1 SARGVTIGAGNGA
14 MSVASGAS
22 LDWQGLIG
30 GTGALAKEGAGT
42 LVLGNDN
49 QYAGGTVVNAGTVQ
63 VARDANLGA
72 AAGAVTLDGGTLAA
86 SAGFTSA
93 RGVTI
98 GAGNGAMSVA
108 SGASLDWQGLIGGTG
123 ALIKEGAGTLVL
135 GNDNQYAAGTV
146 VNAGTVQVA
155 RDANLGAA
163 AGTVALNDARL
174 ASTGTFSTAR
184 AATLTGNGTF

>member
-1 SARGVTIGAGNGA
+1 

-72 AAGAVTLDGGTLAA
+72 AAGG
-86 SAGFTSA
+86 
-93 RGVTI
+93 
-98 GAGNGAMSVA
+98 
-108 SGASLDWQGLIGGTG
+108 
-123 ALIKEGAGTLVL
+123 
-135 GNDNQYAAGTV
+135 
-146 VNAGTVQVA
+146 
-155 RDANLGAA
+155 
-163 AGTVALNDARL
+163 
-174 ASTGTFSTAR
+174 
-184 AATLTGNGTF
+184 

>member
-1 SARGVTIGAGNGA
+1 
-14 MSVASGAS
+14 M
-22 LDWQGLIG
+22 
-30 GTGALAKEGAGT
+30 
-42 LVLGNDN
+42 LGNDN
-49 QYAGGTVVNAGTVQ
+49 QYGGGTTVNGGTVQ
-63 VARDANLGA
+63 VARCEPGCA

-98 GAGNGAMSVA
+98 GAGNGAMSVGQRREPGLA
-108 SGASLDWQGLIGGTG
+108 GPDRRYGCLDQRK
-123 ALIKEGAGTLVL
+123 ARTLVL
-135 GNDNQYAAGTV
+135 GNDNQYAAGMV

-184 AATLTGNGTF
+184 AATLDGQRHLRRPPARRWDGPAR